1 MADLGEREEYRLS
14 DLFAKE
20 EFETQL
26 ELIVRIINVN
36 FGQENEVLKN
46 CKTLSEYAQF
56 VAMVRE
62 NKETMAIE
70 EAITKAMNDCI
81 RLNIL
86 RDFLKRHKAQMKK
99 ISIYEYDA
107 EQQRIFDKEEGRE
120 EGRVEGR
127 EEGRDEG
134 SLIRLIVL
142 IQKKVAKEKSISV
155 IADELE
161 TSVEE
166 IQPLYDAVLEY
177 GAEAAPEKILER
189 VYFAAEA

>member
-1 MADLGEREEYRLS
+1 
-14 DLFAKE
+14 
-20 EFETQL
+20 
-26 ELIVRIINVN
+26 
-36 FGQENEVLKN
+36 
-46 CKTLSEYAQF
+46 
-56 VAMVRE
+56 
-62 NKETMAIE
+62 
-70 EAITKAMNDCI
+70 
-81 RLNIL
+81 
-86 RDFLKRHKAQMKK
+86 MKK

-120 EGRVEGR
+120 EGRAEGRVEGR